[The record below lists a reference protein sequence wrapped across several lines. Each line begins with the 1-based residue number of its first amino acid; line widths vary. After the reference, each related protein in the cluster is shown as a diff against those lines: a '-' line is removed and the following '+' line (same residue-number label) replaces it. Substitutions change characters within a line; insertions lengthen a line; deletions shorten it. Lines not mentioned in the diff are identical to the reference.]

1 MGRHMIRRPLQTLMV
16 SEEGNNFRLRRN
28 SRIHLSTNEKWIKSE
43 GHKSD
48 LIRLQWH
55 ARPEG
60 SGGAKP
66 ALVWCDENMNDKAAI
81 IAHYKANDPTRIDHR
96 HMSIETTMSPSGANP
111 DELFTRLEFPFD
123 ADVCEIQTHDS
134 NLSVVDGQFRIM
146 GGNGSNKEIALG
158 RSYTKEDPANQKADG
173 TPDYNKIFL
182 NRWAV
187 RSTNGDEAG
196 GNAGSDYALVRYNDA
211 GVAMDTVISAKRSN
225 GQVGI
230 MTNAPSAA
238 LDVNGNNM
246 RLRTAKTPASATATG
261 NAGEICWD
269 ANYVYVCVAANTWKR
284 SALATW

>member
-1 MGRHMIRRPLQTLMV
+1 VIRRPLDTTSF
-16 SEEGNNFRLRRN
+16 SENGDDFRILRN
-28 SRIHLSTNEKWIKSE
+28 KRIHLSTDQKWIKSE
-43 GHKSD
+43 GHLSD

-55 ARPEG
+55 ARAEG

-96 HMSIETTMSPSGANP
+96 HMSIETTMSPTGANP

-158 RSYTKEDPANQKADG
+158 RSYSKEDPANQ
-173 TPDYNKIFL
+173 TPDGAPNYSKIFL
-182 NRWAV
+182 SRWAV
-187 RSTNGDEAG
+187 RSTNGSETG
-196 GNAGSDYALVRYNDA
+196 GNAGSDYALVRYSDA
-211 GVAMDTVISAKRSN
+211 GEALDTVISARRSN

-230 MTNAPSAA
+230 MTNAATAP
-238 LDVNGNNM
+238 LDVNGNGI
-246 RLRTAKTPASATATG
+246 RVRTAKTPASATAAG
-261 NAGEICWD
+261 NAGDICWD
-269 ANYVYVCVAANTWKR
+269 ANYMYVCVATNTWKR
-284 SALATW
+284 SPLATW